1 MTHAKKQTHYFQLRT
16 SKRRLAFSQVG
27 SANSSRVLICLPG
40 LLETRSTFDPLL
52 RACENLQ
59 GLRVIS
65 MDHCGR
71 GDSDQLAG
79 DKGYCMSVYLED
91 TLEFLRQEV
100 IGIHNVAP
108 QIELVGTSM
117 GGILAM
123 YLASD
128 KNNHISGLFL
138 NDIGL
143 SLNWMSIYGLYDG
156 MKKAGRLPEPV
167 DLAAEL
173 NVSVGAVMAVSS
185 PSHFDLPY
193 RKDWKG
199 MQFGHLLNNFNGLVR
214 LVHGSESGVC
224 LSEQVK
230 SLKREFTNAKVLEVT
245 GAAHPVPFNDEV
257 NQFIVHELKLP
268 DEAVTVELTEAPT
281 AHVSEPVTQQQRPS
295 LLGWIKQRLQGAI
308 KK

>member
-1 MTHAKKQTHYFQLRT
+1 
-16 SKRRLAFSQVG
+16 
-27 SANSSRVLICLPG
+27 
-40 LLETRSTFDPLL
+40 
-52 RACENLQ
+52 
-59 GLRVIS
+59 
-65 MDHCGR
+65 
-71 GDSDQLAG
+71 
-79 DKGYCMSVYLED
+79 
-91 TLEFLRQEV
+91 
-100 IGIHNVAP
+100 
-108 QIELVGTSM
+108 
-117 GGILAM
+117 
-123 YLASD
+123 
-128 KNNHISGLFL
+128 
-138 NDIGL
+138 
-143 SLNWMSIYGLYDG
+143 
-156 MKKAGRLPEPV
+156 
-167 DLAAEL
+167 
-173 NVSVGAVMAVSS
+173 MAVSS

-199 MQFGHLLNNFNGLVR
+199 MQFGHLLTNFNGLVR

>member
-1 MTHAKKQTHYFQLRT
+1 MTQLKQQTHHCQLHS
-16 SKRRLAFSQVG
+16 SKRRIAFSQVG
-27 SANSSRVLICLPG
+27 RIDSAYVMVCLPG
-40 LLETRSTFDPLL
+40 LLETRVTFDPLL

-123 YLASD
+123 YLASE
-128 KNNHISGLFL
+128 KNNHIAGLFL

-167 DLAAEL
+167 DLATEL

-199 MQFGHLLNNFNGLVR
+199 MQFGHLLANFNGLVR
-214 LVHGSESGVC
+214 LVYGSESGVC